1 MWFFSLELD
10 VLLDY
15 FGRPAT
21 ARNVSYLDSLESQII
36 LKACDPLR
44 LMDNRDYVSHMLL
57 NFVRSQCAELLF
69 EIFYLISGE
78 ALFNWFLDYAALSV
92 ITKTEAKKL
101 KFKNRNFNL
110 LRSSMSNTP
119 LTPKNAAIVIFSKLG
134 P

>member
-1 MWFFSLELD
+1 MFLICFW
-10 VLLDY
+10 
-15 FGRPAT
+15 
-21 ARNVSYLDSLESQII
+21 I
-36 LKACDPLR
+36 L
-44 LMDNRDYVSHMLL
+44 
-57 NFVRSQCAELLF
+57 CAELLF

-101 KFKNRNFNL
+101 KFKNQNFNL

-119 LTPKNAAIVIFSKLG
+119 PPPQAAIVIFSKLG